1 MHRFLLSFLLLFCLT
16 PFQSG
21 CGGDAEPL
29 HQEEEVDNQIDP
41 DQEAEDMK
49 KLNQS

>member
-1 MHRFLLSFLLLFCLT
+1 MNRFLLSLLLLFCLA

-21 CGGDAEPL
+21 CSGEAEPL
-29 HQEEEVDNQIDP
+29 HQEEEVDSEIDV

-49 KLNQS
+49 KLNQN